1 MPKESGPPNESPEST
16 FQETSSWQQ
25 MPQLF
30 GDRTPPV
37 IPDCEI
43 LGELGRGGM
52 GVVYKAR
59 KLQTGQIVAVKVIRK
74 DRLQHEEAVRR
85 FRREA
90 QAAARMRHPNIVQV
104 YDSDHGGDLHYL
116 VMEFVDGVTL
126 ERLVELQGPLAPER
140 ACDFMRQA
148 ALGLQHAHEMA
159 LVHRDVKPSNL
170 MVTPVPG
177 QSSPRAPRGENTPQ
191 AERGVHG
198 RGHQIKILDL
208 GVARLHQLAGQT
220 PESLSTLTQGGSVIG
235 TADYVA
241 PEQLENPHAAD
252 IRADL
257 YSLGCTFYFLLTGR
271 VPFPGGTLISK
282 LDKHRWESPTSIH
295 QLRDDVPGA
304 LVTLVQRLMAKRP
317 EDRFRNPA
325 EVARGLEQLAR
336 GGYGETSVKVPSLEP
351 VLRLKGHDDAVLC
364 AAYSPDGKTIA
375 SGGKDRRVLLWDAG
389 TGTIQRALALPQ
401 EVRGVAFLPDG
412 AGLLTASG
420 ITVRLWDLHTG
431 QELRRFSGHAGA
443 VASLAVFADGKRFAS
458 AGQDKT
464 IRVWELQSGQTVQRL
479 ARHTGEVA
487 ALCALGDDFLAS
499 GSRDQTIRLWDLR
512 SGQETS
518 AIATRA
524 GAVFGLAVSRDGELA
539 LSAHFDT
546 VCRLWDLRSGQ
557 EIRRFLGHK
566 QMVSAVTLTAEETR
580 FVSAGQD
587 HAVRLW
593 NLENGCELACLQEH
607 KAGVYA
613 VAVSPDGTRL
623 LTASADKQLGV
634 WAVPPAEES
643 KGR

>member
-1 MPKESGPPNESPEST
+1 MPP
-16 FQETSSWQQ
+16 
-25 MPQLF
+25 LF
-30 GDRTPPV
+30 GDRTPPA
-37 IPDCEI
+37 IPDVEI

-104 YDSDHGGDLHYL
+104 FDSDHAGELHYL

-126 ERLVELQGPLAPER
+126 ERLVELQGPLSPER
-140 ACDFMRQA
+140 ACDFVRQT

-170 MVTPVPG
+170 MVTPVPD
-177 QSSPRAPRGENTPQ
+177 QSRPHAPRVGDVPHT
-191 AERGVHG
+191 ERGVYSGERGVYG

-295 QLRDDVPGA
+295 QLRDNVPGA

-325 EVARGLEQLAR
+325 EVARGLEQLTR
-336 GGYGETSVKVPSLEP
+336 GGYGETSAQVPSLEP
-351 VLRLKGHDDAVLC
+351 VMRLTGHDDAVLC

-375 SGGKDRRVLLWDAG
+375 SGGKDRRVILWDAG
-389 TGTIQRALALPQ
+389 TGTIRRTLALPQ
-401 EVRGVAFLPDG
+401 EVRAVAFLRDG

-431 QELRRFSGHAGA
+431 QEMRRFSGHAGA
-443 VASLAVFADGKRFAS
+443 VAGLAVLADGRRFAS
-458 AGQDKT
+458 AGKDKT

-487 ALCALGDDFLAS
+487 ALCAMGEDSLAS

-518 AIATRA
+518 AIATRG

-539 LSAHFDT
+539 LSGHFDT
-546 VCRLWDLRSGQ
+546 VCRLWDLRTGQ

-566 QMVSAVTLTAEETR
+566 QMVSAVTLTPDETR

-587 HAVRLW
+587 HIVRLW

-623 LTASADKQLGV
+623 LTAGADKLLGV
-634 WAVPPAEES
+634 WELPPAGEP
-643 KGR
+643 K